1 MTIMHE
7 FCDGTSGFF
16 VDHAVPGADP
26 SIFTLA
32 FRSIIF
38 QNETA
43 IGNVIQL
50 VL

>member
-1 MTIMHE
+1 MRE
-7 FCDGTSGFF
+7 FRDGASGFL
-16 VDHAVPGADP
+16 VDHALPGADQ

>member
-1 MTIMHE
+1 MHE
-7 FCDGTSGFF
+7 FRDGTSGVF
-16 VDHAVPGADP
+16 VDHALPGADP

-32 FRSIIF
+32 FRSIIL